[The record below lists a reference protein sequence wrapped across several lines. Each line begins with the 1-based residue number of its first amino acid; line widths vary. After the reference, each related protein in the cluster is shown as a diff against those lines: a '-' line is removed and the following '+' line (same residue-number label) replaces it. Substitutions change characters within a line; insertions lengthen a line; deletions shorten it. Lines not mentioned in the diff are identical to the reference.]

1 MSDQVLFDAEDLFDN
16 KPKESVS
23 SVSYR
28 KLPSCSLD
36 SLSINEDVQEVEI
49 HYRLQKEKVKL
60 PAMELFIQNLGIIQD
75 RNTLKK
81 AKKPTPVQTQSLPQH
96 EIDYSMETPIDV
108 NVYTSS
114 LTSIVNQVANVT
126 PNLLNPREQEAS
138 DETARKGLKCLFDNK
153 FLKAK
158 PLFQTKSNS
167 DPLYMLGLGL
177 MTFIKAMMTK
187 SKEDIELAYNTLT
200 VVINMA
206 NAQISRSSKKNLPT
220 HSWSLYFSSLIALHQ
235 TGLPAHDSI
244 PQKSSTG
251 EPPVFM
257 PNGIL
262 RANAIKADSYL
273 ILALLQLSQ
282 EIAEKSIKC
291 SQHIK
296 KAFKYYS
303 IVWQE
308 HKRMGQDYTKYMDRD
323 TVSAVQFGMGS
334 VHLLVS
340 VLVSTPPKAASLFGF
355 KCDLQLGLAL
365 LKLCVQGK
373 GMRSPL
379 ASLMLLAYY
388 STLSAF
394 VPQMYAKES
403 KARSMECLL
412 DAQTTYPSSCFFLY
426 YAAHISRSSKE
437 LALSTQSFTFAIDA
451 SRGEWMEEAMTERG
465 VYEIGFNCFLQMDW
479 SSALVHFEKL
489 SQNDNQKMAF
499 YYYLVGSC
507 RAMLGQQTESILAF
521 AQVPQLVKEQYPYQS
536 SLCHYVKQ
544 KVEFFQKSGYQD
556 LSFSLPALELLLV
569 WNAFDQMEMT
579 ELEKCLSL
587 VQHTLDLIY
596 EKERLEYTVR
606 LHELLPPTDPPNLYE
621 QRAIVLLIRAAVLN
635 ALGRFEES
643 ISHLN
648 WIMDHQHHILSET
661 WVTPFTL
668 WEAGITGWG
677 MHDPSKSRTYWERA
691 TTFSNYAFE
700 DRMNVRLSL
709 ALNRCHQLG
718 ATVVKKKKEKG
729 LSTNGQKR
737 MPIVS

>member
-16 KPKESVS
+16 KPKEEEDTESVS

-36 SLSINEDVQEVEI
+36 SLSMDEDLQEVEI
-49 HYRLQKEKVKL
+49 HYRLQKEKVRL

-75 RNTLKK
+75 RNSLKK
-81 AKKPTPVQTQSLPQH
+81 TKKPAPVQERPLSQH
-96 EIDYSMETPIDV
+96 DIDYSMETPIDV
-108 NVYTSS
+108 SVYTSS
-114 LTSIVNQVANVT
+114 LASIVSQVANVT

-138 DETARKGLKCLFDNK
+138 
-153 FLKAK
+153 
-158 PLFQTKSNS
+158 
-167 DPLYMLGLGL
+167 GL
-177 MTFIKAMMTK
+177 MTFIKAITTK
-187 SKEDIELAYNTLT
+187 SKDDIELAYNTLT

-206 NAQISRSSKKNLPT
+206 NAQISCSSKKNLPT
-220 HSWSLYFSSLIALHQ
+220 SSWSLYFSSLIALHQ
-235 TGLPAHDSI
+235 TGLPAHGSVH
-244 PQKSSTG
+244 QKSSTG
-251 EPPVFM
+251 DPPVFM
-257 PNGIL
+257 PNGLL
-262 RANAIKADSYL
+262 RANAIKADCYL
-273 ILALLQLSQ
+273 IIALLQLSQ
-282 EIAEKSIKC
+282 EIAERSMKC
-291 SQHIK
+291 TQNIK
-296 KAFKYYS
+296 KGRVVHSVQETELTEKERLAFKYYS

-340 VLVSTPPKAASLFGF
+340 VLLHNPSKATSLFGF

-394 VPQMYAKES
+394 VPQIYAKES
-403 KARSMECLL
+403 KTRSMECLL
-412 DAQTTYPSSCFFLY
+412 DAQKAYPSSCFFLY
-426 YAAHISRSSKE
+426 YAAQISRSSKE

-451 SRGEWMEEAMTERG
+451 TRGEWMEDAMTHIG
-465 VYEIGFNCFLQMDW
+465 VYEIGFNSFLQMDW
-479 SSALVHFEKL
+479 SSALVSFEKL
-489 SQNDNQKMAF
+489 SQNDNQKMTAF

-521 AQVPQLVKEQYPYQS
+521 AQVPQLVKEQYPNQS
-536 SLCHYVKQ
+536 SLCNYVKQ

-569 WNAFDQMEMT
+569 WNAFDQMET
-579 ELEKCLSL
+579 TKLEKCLSA

-596 EKERLEYTVR
+596 QKERLEYTVR
-606 LHELLPPTDPPNLYE
+606 LHELLPLTEPPNLYE

-635 ALGRFEES
+635 ALGRFAES

-648 WIMDHQHHILSET
+648 WIMDHQHQLVSET

-677 MHDPSKSRTYWERA
+677 MNDPSKSRTFWEKA

-709 ALNRCHQLG
+709 ALNRCNQLG

-737 MPIVS
+737 MPIVSLTESFIG